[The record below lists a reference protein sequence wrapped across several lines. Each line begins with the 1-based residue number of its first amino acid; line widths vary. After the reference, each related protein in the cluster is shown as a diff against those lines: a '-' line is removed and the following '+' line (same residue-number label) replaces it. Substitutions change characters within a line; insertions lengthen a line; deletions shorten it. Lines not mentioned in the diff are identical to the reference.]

1 MFNRSM
7 PGLWKWNLFWIKVEG
22 FPELNG
28 LNVYT
33 RHNLGS
39 KGFVLRFGKLRFIW
53 RYSKYT
59 RKTIRRIE
67 WNTVK
72 EESYG
77 PFSFVKESLSKGSNK
92 EWDNETQ
99 RWYTTEN
106 K

>member
-39 KGFVLRFGKLRFIW
+39 KGFVLRFGNLRFIW

-67 WNTVK
+67 WNNVK

-77 PFSFVKESLSKGSNK
+77 PFSFVNGSLGEGSNK
-92 EWDNETQ
+92 E
-99 RWYTTEN
+99 
-106 K
+106 